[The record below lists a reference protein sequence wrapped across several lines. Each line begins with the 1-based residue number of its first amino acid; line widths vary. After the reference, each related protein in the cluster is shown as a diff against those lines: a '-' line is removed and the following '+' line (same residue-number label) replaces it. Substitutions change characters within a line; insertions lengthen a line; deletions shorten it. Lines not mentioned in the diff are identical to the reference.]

1 MNFSNDEILL
11 ARELRAQ
18 GLPWEP
24 RAGHYV
30 YDETGFCKQPS
41 PFQKKVY
48 FILNY
53 NYFMKTVGGVERF
66 KEIMLWLPTWDDARE
81 LLRRFEVSD
90 QEILACLKKHEAI
103 ERGTERIA
111 LYELIASQ
119 LTGSAKRVTPK
130 SCSPDIAG

>member
-1 MNFSNDEILL
+1 MNFSEQEIAL
-11 ARELRAQ
+11 ARELRVA

-41 PFQKKVY
+41 PFQENVY

-66 KEIMLWLPTWDDARE
+66 KEIMLWLPTWDDCRQ
-81 LLRRFEVSD
+81 LLANQGIEAE
-90 QEILACLKKHEAI
+90 EISKFLSVNDSLES
-103 ERGTERIA
+103 GTERFA
-111 LYELIASQ
+111 LYQLIAEKLS
-119 LTGSAKRVTPK
+119 S
-130 SCSPDIAG
+130 SCTSSG